1 LHLFV
6 KTLNGFS
13 GKFLKELGG
22 LGIVTIN
29 SGSILDVRNLGKT
42 YGGVRAVNDVSFKVK
57 KGEIVGIIGPNGA
70 GKTTAFNVIAGAEKP
85 SSGEVFLEGANV
97 TARSTEQLYHLGLAR
112 TFQLSHEYP
121 KMTALENLMVA
132 SKSQHGENIFM
143 NWLYPKLVYE
153 REAEVVQKASETL
166 EFLGLM
172 HVSHELAGN
181 LSGGQKKLLELG
193 RTMMADAKLI
203 LLDEPGAGV
212 NPTLMQKIGDM
223 ITDLNENRGYTFCL
237 IEHDMQ
243 LIERLCHR
251 IIVLAEGQILL
262 EGSMEDVRNDP
273 QVVDAYFGSS
283 EA

>member
-1 LHLFV
+1 MNT
-6 KTLNGFS
+6 KP
-13 GKFLKELGG
+13 
-22 LGIVTIN
+22 
-29 SGSILDVRNLGKT
+29 ILEVQNLGKS
-42 YGGVRAVNDVSFKVK
+42 YGGVRAVNDLSFSINR
-57 KGEIVGIIGPNGA
+57 GEIVGLIGPNGA
-70 GKTTAFNVIAGAEKP
+70 GKTTSFNTIAGAEKP
-85 SSGEVFLEGANV
+85 TTGEVFLEGVKV
-97 TARSTEQLYHLGLAR
+97 TGRSTEQLYHMGLSR
-112 TFQLSHEYP
+112 TFQLSQEYP

-132 SKSQHGENIFM
+132 CKSQPGENILM
-143 NWLYPKLVYE
+143 NWLYPKLVNK
-153 REAEVVQKASETL
+153 RETEVVQKSKETL
-166 EFLGLM
+166 EFLGLT
-172 HVSHELAGN
+172 HVADELAEN

-223 ITDLNENRGYTFCL
+223 IIDLNQNRGYTFCL

-262 EGSMEDVRNDP
+262 EGSMEEIRNNTK
-273 QVVDAYFGSS
+273 VVDAYFGSA

>member
-1 LHLFV
+1 LL
-6 KTLNGFS
+6 KTLNGFNV
-13 GKFLKELGG
+13 KFLKELGG

-166 EFLGLM
+166 EFLGLK